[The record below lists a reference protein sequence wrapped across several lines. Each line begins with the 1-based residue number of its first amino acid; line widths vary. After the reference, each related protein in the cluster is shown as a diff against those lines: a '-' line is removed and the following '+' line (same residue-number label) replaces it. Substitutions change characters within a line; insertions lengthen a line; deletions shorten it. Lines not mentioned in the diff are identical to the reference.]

1 MPEAPNAK
9 DRLPSVD
16 PPWLPTV
23 DKLLIEGIRR
33 PALKHAAVDK
43 VLQLVPE
50 WTRGDCWRRIR
61 QLRRLPEVAALL
73 PKPTTTEEALRAKPA
88 SRSGSRPWTQ
98 ADDDRL
104 LNLAG
109 YETVEKIAQ
118 RLARTESAVRYRMSS
133 LGMSARVSDGW
144 TLRRLQSTLRMS
156 RTRLRY
162 LIGKG
167 WLRVRDSRV
176 NAESL
181 ASYCERRQDTLSV
194 DTREKL
200 LTLHGRG
207 EEGYPWPRAA
217 ELLGMT
223 VEQIQELIGKGELQ
237 VLDMFVTD
245 RSFEE
250 FCKKHGSEINSSLM
264 DRADARWLI
273 EEYGVPDSAA
283 KGRVAGRAQKHA
295 LIIRTCK
302 CGKKIAGN
310 VFFRH
315 FKRCTVVLSGAS
327 LRKAV

>member
-61 QLRRLPEVAALL
+61 QLRRLPEVVALL
-73 PKPTTTEEALRAKPA
+73 PKSNSLEETQRAKPS
-88 SRSGSRPWTQ
+88 SRSGARPWTQ

-109 YETVEKIAQ
+109 YETVQKIAQ
-118 RLARTESAVRYRMSS
+118 HLGRSESAVRYRMSA

-156 RTRLRY
+156 RARLRH
-162 LIGKG
+162 LIGNG
-167 WLRVRDSRV
+167 LLRVRDPRV
-176 NAESL
+176 SPESL
-181 ASYCERRQDTLSV
+181 TSFCESHRDVLT
-194 DTREKL
+194 TAAREKL
-200 LTLHGRG
+200 TASLARS
-207 EEGYPWPRAA
+207 EDGYAWPRAA

-223 VEQIQELIGKGELQ
+223 IDQVQELIAKGKLR
-237 VLDMFVTD
+237 VVDTFVTD

-250 FCKKHGSEINSSLM
+250 FCKKHGSEINTTLM
-264 DRADARWLI
+264 DRASARWLI
-273 EEYGVPDSAA
+273 EGYGVPDSAA
-283 KGRVAGRAQKHA
+283 KGRVASRAQKHA
-295 LIIRTCK
+295 LVIRTCK

-315 FKRCTVVLSGAS
+315 FKRCTVVQGQCM
-327 LRKAV
+327 RRAV